1 MYLKMQ
7 TLNLDLKLKR
17 VLHESLLAVNTTVQT
32 VVPLHNLMTLVEPEV
47 YTGLLKQTSKIMLQ

>member
-1 MYLKMQ
+1 MQ

-17 VLHESLLAVNTTVQT
+17 GSHESLLAVNTTVQT
-32 VVPLHNLMTLVEPEV
+32 VVPLPKLMTLVEPEV